1 MFNIVEIWTQLEEGE
16 TDDEKEAFAMALKLE
31 VQQLHNVSNREHE
44 RAVKE
49 MGDEPTKGHSMVYDA
64 GLLLP

>member
-1 MFNIVEIWTQLEEGE
+1 MLNIVEIQTQLEEGE

-31 VQQLHNVSNREHE
+31 VQQLQRLNREQE

-49 MGDEPTKGHSMVYDA
+49 MGEDPTKGHSMVYDA